1 MGKSTNVKNNLQKR
15 DQLMFMVIAVIVIVA
30 IIAIVLVVNKNKG
43 NDLSEEPVT
52 VDQATP
58 VTSENVKVSESGV
71 KENVSTKLKEEK
83 KYEGMTIKDIK
94 FIANAN
100 VTEFVATVENTT
112 GTDFTGAP
120 VTIVLTNKAGEEVS
134 RLEAYIGDTKA
145 GQSSYINASATTDL
159 TDAYDLSIV
168 KK

>member
-1 MGKSTNVKNNLQKR
+1 MGKSNLQKR
-15 DQLMFMVIAVIVIVA
+15 DQLMFGVIAIVVVIAIIVIV
-30 IIAIVLVVNKNKG
+30 VMVNKNKG
-43 NDLSEEPVT
+43 T
-52 VDQATP
+52 VESNVPATTDQTAAT
-58 VTSENVKVSESGV
+58 TSENVKVSESGS

-83 KYEGMTIKDIK
+83 KYEGMSIKDIK
-94 FIANAN
+94 LIANAN

-120 VTIVLTNKAGEEVS
+120 VTIVFTNKAGEEVS

-145 GQSSYINASATTDL
+145 GQLSYINASATTDL
-159 TDAYDLSIV
+159 TDAYDFSIV

>member
-1 MGKSTNVKNNLQKR
+1 MGKSNLQKR
-15 DQLMFMVIAVIVIVA
+15 DQLMFGVIAIVVVIAIIVIV
-30 IIAIVLVVNKNKG
+30 VMVNKNKG
-43 NDLSEEPVT
+43 T
-52 VDQATP
+52 VESNVPATTDQTAAT
-58 VTSENVKVSESGV
+58 TSENVKVSENGS

-83 KYEGMTIKDIK
+83 KYEGMSIKDIK
-94 FIANAN
+94 LIANAN

-120 VTIVLTNKAGEEVS
+120 VTIVFTNKTGEEVS

-145 GQSSYINASATTDL
+145 GQLSYINASATTDL
-159 TDAYDLSIV
+159 TDAYDFSIV

>member
-1 MGKSTNVKNNLQKR
+1 MGKSNLQKR
-15 DQLMFMVIAVIVIVA
+15 DQLMFGVIAIVVVIAIIVIVVM
-30 IIAIVLVVNKNKG
+30 INKNKG
-43 NDLSEEPVT
+43 TVESTVPAVT
-52 VDQATP
+52 TEQTAAT
-58 VTSENVKVSESGV
+58 TSENVKVSESGS

-94 FIANAN
+94 LIANAN

-120 VTIVLTNKAGEEVS
+120 VTIVFTNKTGEEVS

-145 GQSSYINASATTDL
+145 GQLSYINASATTDL
-159 TDAYDLSIV
+159 TDAYDFSIV